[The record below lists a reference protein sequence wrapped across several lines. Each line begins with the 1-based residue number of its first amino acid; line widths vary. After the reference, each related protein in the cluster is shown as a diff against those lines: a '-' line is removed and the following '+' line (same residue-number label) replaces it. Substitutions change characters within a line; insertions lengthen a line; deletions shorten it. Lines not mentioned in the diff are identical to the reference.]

1 MPDVKYQ
8 GRTLKLD
15 EKGYLVDY
23 HDWDESVAGLLA
35 EREGIGELSPDQIDI
50 LKFMRK
56 FYEEHKFFP
65 IVRAICK
72 NVHQPKECVTEKFID
87 PIKAWK
93 IAGLPNPGDEADM
106 VRDWNQ
112 LTPD

>member
-1 MPDVKYQ
+1 MPEIKCKGITVNV
-8 GRTLKLD
+8 D
-15 EKGYLVDY
+15 ERGYLTNY
-23 HDWDESVAGLLA
+23 HEWNEEVAQVLA
-35 EREGIGELSPDQIDI
+35 EREEIGELAKDQMDI

-56 FYEEHKFFP
+56 YYEEHKFFP

-72 NVHQPKECVTEKFID
+72 NVHQPKDCVTEKFID
-87 PIKAWK
+87 PITAWK
-93 IAGLPNPGDEADM
+93 IAGLPNPGDEAEM